1 MWNMVWS
8 LAGTCPFHKVI
19 KDMYEGKHGAKRMEH
34 GKEVN
39 SRNRPDTS
47 IPSMLTLHA
56 CSIIKIINFGTYQT
70 CQFL

>member
-34 GKEVN
+34 GKDF
-39 SRNRPDTS
+39 NRT
-47 IPSMLTLHA
+47 
-56 CSIIKIINFGTYQT
+56 CSALIKIQLIVIKNIT
-70 CQFL
+70 CR